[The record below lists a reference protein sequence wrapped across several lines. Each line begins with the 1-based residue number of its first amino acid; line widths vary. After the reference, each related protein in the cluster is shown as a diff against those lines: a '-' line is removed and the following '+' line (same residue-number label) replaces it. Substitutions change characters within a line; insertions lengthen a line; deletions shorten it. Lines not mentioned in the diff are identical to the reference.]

1 LNNDWVN
8 KKTALIGTEKEEEK
22 VSEYRFRVILPKE
35 EDLAKSEYNIEEL
48 GNEVLYDM
56 CKKYQ
61 SHTVR
66 EQIYSKLWLI
76 GRSYSAALE
85 RNKSEEKSEDIYRKT
100 IDELIKIESS
110 LDDKIQGLQPIVDY
124 DTMCAALDVHKD
136 IVDIFRKTTKMEKR
150 SLASKYLHFHRR
162 DVFYIYD
169 GYANTSLMNCVK
181 GPVLSANQYDSEY
194 YKFCIKALALKTKI
208 KEKYKKDL
216 CPREI
221 DNLLIY
227 LHKNN
232 FLLSV
237 TL

>member
-1 LNNDWVN
+1 MNRH
-8 KKTALIGTEKEEEK
+8 
-22 VSEYRFRVILPKE
+22 RFRIILPKE

-56 CKKYQ
+56 CEKYK

-85 RNKSEEKSEDIYRKT
+85 RNKSEEKTEDIFRKT
-100 IDELIKIESS
+100 IDELIKIGSCI
-110 LDDKIQGLQPIVDY
+110 DDKIQKLQPIVDD
-124 DTMCAALDVHKD
+124 DTMYAALDVHKD
-136 IVDIFRKTTKMEKR
+136 IVDVFSKTTKMEKR

-169 GYANTSLMNCVK
+169 GYANSSLMDCVK
-181 GPVLSANQYDSEY
+181 GSVFANNKYDSTY
-194 YKFCIKALALKTKI
+194 FKFCIKALALKTGI
-208 KEKYKKDL
+208 REKYGKDL
-216 CPREI
+216 SPRET

-227 LHKNN
+227 LHK
-232 FLLSV
+232 SKA
-237 TL
+237 